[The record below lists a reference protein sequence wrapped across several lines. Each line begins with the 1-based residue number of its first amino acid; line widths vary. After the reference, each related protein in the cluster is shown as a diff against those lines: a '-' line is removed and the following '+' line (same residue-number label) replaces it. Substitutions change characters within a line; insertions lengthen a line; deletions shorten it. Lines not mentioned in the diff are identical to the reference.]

1 MCNFYYGIMN
11 IVRKDVIDLNDT
23 EILALLL
30 TILFI
35 IPIIIVIPLIYK
47 IILFIA
53 DEWENMIYNIKEKF
67 KKNK

>member
-35 IPIIIVIPLIYK
+35 IPIIIVKYITQ
-47 IILFIA
+47 
-53 DEWENMIYNIKEKF
+53 
-67 KKNK
+67 